1 MNTEG
6 RFGKDGKDK
15 IPAEADPEST
25 RPLPWATN
33 WSELEPLYRLD
44 EHAYDLNLN
53 FTLSLEDWA
62 HFRHSVDRMFAH
74 LADDHQPWDLEDG
87 AREGGVGGGGHALVS
102 SSSRSASVAYLTTLA
117 TPALLLRKAGAEVL
131 RDALGLNQQTRPSS
145 SAPPTTSSSSP
156 SSSPSPQLLSFIL
169 QQDADADWNILPE
182 LLESGRRE
190 GEERDSEEKEDEEDE
205 EEEFIKQRTSRRRLD
220 SAHCDCSD
228 FLQAIPV

>member
-6 RFGKDGKDK
+6 RFGKDGRDN

-62 HFRHSVDRMFAH
+62 HFRRSVDRMFAH
-74 LADDHQPWDLEDG
+74 LADDHQPWDLDLEDG
-87 AREGGVGGGGHALVS
+87 AREVGGHALVS
-102 SSSRSASVAYLTTLA
+102 SGSRSASVAYLTTLA
-117 TPALLLRKAGAEVL
+117 TPAFLLRKAGAEVL
-131 RDALGLNQQTRPSS
+131 RDALGLNQETRPSS
-145 SAPPTTSSSSP
+145 SAPPTSSSSSSP
-156 SSSPSPQLLSFIL
+156 LPQPLSSVL
-169 QQDADADWNILPE
+169 QQQDGGAEWNILPE

-190 GEERDSEEKEDEEDE
+190 GEERDSEEKQEEEEKEDE
-205 EEEFIKQRTSRRRLD
+205 EEEFIKRRTGRRRLG
-220 SAHCDCSD
+220 SAHCDCSN
-228 FLQAIPV
+228 FLQDIPV